1 MGEHR
6 INIYTFIKEDPKEK
20 HMLTAK
26 EFVAKIE
33 ADNESLFRAGEMQIK
48 AYYEKNAENKEELI
62 DNFTGRMVNERMNME
77 EISREVAAL
86 PAGTDPKKLIL
97 LSKQAHDEAKHFQ
110 FVKEVVEY
118 LKGEEIDMQEA
129 VESHA
134 QRLEQKGAAMIK
146 KYNCNS
152 NPLMLGLYQLLAEGR
167 AARNWGMMAECI
179 EDKFISSRYAKIAKD
194 EMFHATLGRME
205 LEKLCDTQEAQDEIN
220 AVINDFRRD
229 LHAINSAKTGELPE
243 ARELMAVYA

>member
-1 MGEHR
+1 
-6 INIYTFIKEDPKEK
+6 
-20 HMLTAK
+20 MLTAK
-26 EFVAKIE
+26 EFVAKLE
-33 ADNESLFRAGEMQIK
+33 KENEPLFRASELQIK
-48 AYYEKNAENKEELI
+48 HYYENVTDKDELI

-86 PAGTDPKKLIL
+86 PAGTDPEKLVL

-118 LKGEEIDMQEA
+118 LKGEEIDMQKA

-134 QRLEQKGAAMIK
+134 KRLEQKGAAMIK

-167 AARNWGMMAECI
+167 AARNWGMMAKCI
-179 EDKFISSRYAKIAKD
+179 KDPFIANRYAKIAKD
-194 EMFHATLGRME
+194 ETFHATIGRME

-243 ARELMAVYA
+243 ARELMAAYA

>member
-1 MGEHR
+1 
-6 INIYTFIKEDPKEK
+6 
-20 HMLTAK
+20 MLTAK
-26 EFVAKIE
+26 EFVANLE
-33 ADNESLFRAGEMQIK
+33 ADNEALFRASELQIK
-48 AYYEKNAENKEELI
+48 HYYDNVTDKDELI

-77 EISREVAAL
+77 EISKEVAAL
-86 PAGTDPKKLIL
+86 PAGTDPEKLIL

-134 QRLEQKGAAMIK
+134 KRLNQKGAAMIK

-167 AARNWGMMAECI
+167 AARNWAMMAECI
-179 EDKFISSRYAKIAKD
+179 EDPFISSRYAKIAKD
-194 EMFHATLGRME
+194 ESFHATLGRME

-220 AVINDFRRD
+220 SVINDFRKD
-229 LHAINSAKTGELPE
+229 LFAITCAKTGTLEESAKLME
-243 ARELMAVYA
+243 AYA

>member
-1 MGEHR
+1 
-6 INIYTFIKEDPKEK
+6 
-20 HMLTAK
+20 MLTSK
-26 EFVAKIE
+26 EFVAKLE
-33 ADNESLFRAGEMQIK
+33 KENEPLFRASELQIK
-48 AYYEKNAENKEELI
+48 HYYENVTDKDELI

-86 PAGTDPKKLIL
+86 PAGTDPQKLIL

-118 LKGEEIDMQEA
+118 LSGKEIDMQKA

-134 QRLEQKGAAMIK
+134 KRLEQKGAAMIK
-146 KYNCNS
+146 KYNCND

-167 AARNWGMMAECI
+167 AARNWAMMAKCI
-179 EDKFISSRYAKIAKD
+179 KDPFISSRYAKIAKD
-194 EMFHATLGRME
+194 ETFHATIGRME

-220 AVINDFRRD
+220 AVINEFRKD
-229 LHAINSAKTGELPE
+229 LFAITSSKTGTLPE
-243 ARELMAVYA
+243 SQKLMEAYA

>member
-1 MGEHR
+1 
-6 INIYTFIKEDPKEK
+6 
-20 HMLTAK
+20 MLTAK

-48 AYYEKNAENKEELI
+48 AYYDKNAENKEELI

-77 EISREVAAL
+77 EISREVAAAA
-86 PAGTDPKKLIL
+86 PGTDPEKLIL

-118 LKGEEIDMQEA
+118 LSGKEIDMQEA
-129 VESHA
+129 VETHA
-134 QRLEQKGAAMIK
+134 KKLELKGAMLIK

-243 ARELMAVYA
+243 AKELMAVYA

>member
-1 MGEHR
+1 
-6 INIYTFIKEDPKEK
+6 
-20 HMLTAK
+20 MLTSK
-26 EFVAKIE
+26 EFVAKLESENE
-33 ADNESLFRAGEMQIK
+33 ALFRASELQIK
-48 AYYEKNAENKEELI
+48 HYYENTTDKDELI

-118 LKGEEIDMQEA
+118 LSGEKLDMQKA
-129 VESHA
+129 VEAHA
-134 QRLEQKGAAMIK
+134 SRLEQKGAAMIK
-146 KYNCNS
+146 KYNCNN

-167 AARNWGMMAECI
+167 AARNWAMMAEVI

-194 EMFHATLGRME
+194 ETFHATLGRME

-220 AVINDFRRD
+220 AVINNFRKD
-229 LHAINSAKTGELPE
+229 LFAITSSKTGTLEESAK
-243 ARELMAVYA
+243 LMEVYA

>member
-1 MGEHR
+1 
-6 INIYTFIKEDPKEK
+6 
-20 HMLTAK
+20 MLTAK

-33 ADNESLFRAGEMQIK
+33 AENEALFRASELQIK
-48 AYYEKNAENKEELI
+48 HYYENVTDKDELI

-77 EISREVAAL
+77 EISKEVAAL
-86 PAGTDPKKLIL
+86 PAGTDPEKLVL

-134 QRLEQKGAAMIK
+134 ERLNQKGAAMIK

-194 EMFHATLGRME
+194 ETFHATLGRME

-220 AVINDFRRD
+220 AVINDFRKD
-229 LHAINSAKTGELPE
+229 LFAITCAKTGTLPE
-243 ARELMAVYA
+243 SAKLMEVYA

>member
-1 MGEHR
+1 
-6 INIYTFIKEDPKEK
+6 
-20 HMLTAK
+20 MLTAK

-48 AYYEKNAENKEELI
+48 AYYEKNENNKEELI

>member
-1 MGEHR
+1 
-6 INIYTFIKEDPKEK
+6 
-20 HMLTAK
+20 MLTSK

-33 ADNESLFRAGEMQIK
+33 SENEALFRASELQIK
-48 AYYEKNAENKEELI
+48 HYYENVTVKDELI

-118 LKGEEIDMQEA
+118 LSGEKLDMQKA
-129 VESHA
+129 VEAHA
-134 QRLEQKGAAMIK
+134 SRLEQKGAAMIK
-146 KYNCNS
+146 KYNCNN

-167 AARNWGMMAECI
+167 AARNWAMMAEVI

-194 EMFHATLGRME
+194 ETFHATIGRME
-205 LEKLCDTQEAQDEIN
+205 LEKLCVTQEAQDEIN
-220 AVINDFRRD
+220 AVINEFRKD
-229 LHAINSAKTGELPE
+229 LFAITSSKTGTLEESAK
-243 ARELMAVYA
+243 LMEVYA

>member
-1 MGEHR
+1 
-6 INIYTFIKEDPKEK
+6 
-20 HMLTAK
+20 MLTSK

-33 ADNESLFRAGEMQIK
+33 SENEALFRASELQIK
-48 AYYEKNAENKEELI
+48 HYYENITDKDELI

-118 LKGEEIDMQEA
+118 LSGEKLDMQKA
-129 VESHA
+129 VEAHA
-134 QRLEQKGAAMIK
+134 SRLEQKGAAMIK

-167 AARNWGMMAECI
+167 AARNWGMMAEVI

-194 EMFHATLGRME
+194 ETFHATIGRME
-205 LEKLCDTQEAQDEIN
+205 LEKLCVTQEAQDEIN
-220 AVINDFRRD
+220 AVINEFRKD
-229 LHAINSAKTGELPE
+229 LFAITSSKTGTLEESAK
-243 ARELMAVYA
+243 LMEVYA

>member
-1 MGEHR
+1 
-6 INIYTFIKEDPKEK
+6 
-20 HMLTAK
+20 MLTSK
-26 EFVAKIE
+26 DFVAKLESENE
-33 ADNESLFRAGEMQIK
+33 ALFRASELQIK
-48 AYYEKNAENKEELI
+48 HYYENITDKDELI

-167 AARNWGMMAECI
+167 AARNWAMMAEVI

-194 EMFHATLGRME
+194 ETFHATIGRME
-205 LEKLCDTQEAQDEIN
+205 LEKLCVTQEAQDEIN
-220 AVINDFRRD
+220 AVINEFRKD
-229 LHAINSAKTGELPE
+229 LFAITSSKTGTLEESAK
-243 ARELMAVYA
+243 LMEVYA

>member
-1 MGEHR
+1 
-6 INIYTFIKEDPKEK
+6 
-20 HMLTAK
+20 MLTSK
-26 EFVAKIE
+26 EFVAKLESENE
-33 ADNESLFRAGEMQIK
+33 ALFRASELQIK
-48 AYYEKNAENKEELI
+48 HYYENTTDKDELI

-86 PAGTDPKKLIL
+86 PAGTDPEKLVL

-118 LKGEEIDMQEA
+118 LAGEDLDMQKA
-129 VESHA
+129 VEAHA
-134 QRLEQKGAAMIK
+134 SRLEQKGAAMIK
-146 KYNCNS
+146 KYNCNG

-167 AARNWGMMAECI
+167 AARNWAMMAEVI

-194 EMFHATLGRME
+194 ESFHATLGRME

-220 AVINDFRRD
+220 AVINNFRKD
-229 LHAINSAKTGELPE
+229 LFAITSSKTGTLEESAK
-243 ARELMAVYA
+243 LMEVYA

>member
-1 MGEHR
+1 
-6 INIYTFIKEDPKEK
+6 
-20 HMLTAK
+20 MLTAK
-26 EFVAKIE
+26 EFVAKVE
-33 ADNESLFRAGEMQIK
+33 ADNEALFRAGEMQIK
-48 AYYEKNAENKEELI
+48 AYYEKNADNKDELI

-77 EISREVAAL
+77 EISREVAAAA
-86 PAGTDPKKLIL
+86 PGTDPEKLIL
-97 LSKQAHDEAKHFQ
+97 LSKQALDEAKHFQ

-118 LKGEEIDMQEA
+118 LSGEKLDMQKA
-129 VESHA
+129 VEAHA
-134 QRLEQKGAAMIK
+134 SRLELKGAMLIK

-167 AARNWGMMAECI
+167 AARNWAMMAECI

-194 EMFHATLGRME
+194 EKFHATIGRME

-220 AVINDFRRD
+220 EVINDFRRD

-243 ARELMAVYA
+243 ARELMAAYA

>member
-1 MGEHR
+1 
-6 INIYTFIKEDPKEK
+6 
-20 HMLTAK
+20 MLTAK

-77 EISREVAAL
+77 EISREVAAAA
-86 PAGTDPKKLIL
+86 PGTDPEKLIL

-118 LKGEEIDMQEA
+118 LSGKEIDMQEA
-129 VESHA
+129 VETHA
-134 QRLEQKGAAMIK
+134 KKLELKGAMLIK

-167 AARNWGMMAECI
+167 AARNWGMMAEVI
-179 EDKFISSRYAKIAKD
+179 KDPFISSRYAKIAKD
-194 EMFHATLGRME
+194 ETFHATIGRME
-205 LEKLCDTQEAQDEIN
+205 LEKLCVTQEAQDEIN
-220 AVINDFRRD
+220 AVINEFRKD
-229 LHAINSAKTGELPE
+229 LFAITSSKTGTLEESAK
-243 ARELMAVYA
+243 LMEVYA

>member
-1 MGEHR
+1 
-6 INIYTFIKEDPKEK
+6 
-20 HMLTAK
+20 MLTSK
-26 EFVAKIE
+26 EFVAKLESENE
-33 ADNESLFRAGEMQIK
+33 ALFRASELQIK
-48 AYYEKNAENKEELI
+48 HYYENITDKDELI

-167 AARNWGMMAECI
+167 AARNWAMMAEVI

-194 EMFHATLGRME
+194 ETFHATIGRME
-205 LEKLCDTQEAQDEIN
+205 LEKLCVTQEAQDEIN
-220 AVINDFRRD
+220 AVINEFRKD
-229 LHAINSAKTGELPE
+229 LFAITSSKTGTLEESAK
-243 ARELMAVYA
+243 LMEVYA

>member
-1 MGEHR
+1 
-6 INIYTFIKEDPKEK
+6 
-20 HMLTAK
+20 MLTAK
-26 EFVAKIE
+26 EFVAKLE
-33 ADNESLFRAGEMQIK
+33 KENEPLFRASELQIK
-48 AYYEKNAENKEELI
+48 HYYENVTDKDELI

-86 PAGTDPKKLIL
+86 PAGTDPEKLVL

-118 LKGEEIDMQEA
+118 LKGEEIDMQKA

-134 QRLEQKGAAMIK
+134 KRLEQKGAAMIK
-146 KYNCNS
+146 KYNCNG

-167 AARNWGMMAECI
+167 AARNWAMMAKVI
-179 EDKFISSRYAKIAKD
+179 QDPFISSRYAKIAKD
-194 EMFHATLGRME
+194 ESFHATLGRME

-220 AVINDFRRD
+220 AVINNFRKD
-229 LHAINSAKTGELPE
+229 LFAITSSKTGTLEESAK
-243 ARELMAVYA
+243 LMEVYA